1 MSKCNDKF
9 NGNDK
14 AKHFLVCLIIAA
26 INPFIAILCAM
37 GKELHDM
44 EQPNNHFCWKD
55 MVANA
60 VGIAMGTIIFCL
72 WW

>member
-1 MSKCNDKF
+1 MNICNDKF
-9 NGNDK
+9 NGKDK
-14 AKHFLVCLIIAA
+14 AKHFLVCLVIAA

-37 GKELHDM
+37 GKELHDT

-60 VGIAMGTIIFCL
+60 VGIAMGTILFCL